1 MLNKILKKD
10 KYIALFSVLALF
22 LVLGVSYAVVSW
34 TTDDYN
40 IALDS
45 ACMDINYVKGKNI
58 NASLGGTVNESAAFV
73 DSEVIMNSN
82 MTFTTV
88 DMELDEDCYDING
101 LATIKINI
109 SNLSNSF
116 KAGGS
121 AAGHLKYVV
130 AEYDPAQY
138 QTLNMSVLEG
148 KKFQIVAWQSVYNEG
163 IIDAYTT
170 YLEPGVK
177 KSYLVIFYIQ
187 SLNIVSSGTF
197 SASIDTEVVQTEET
211 LPEYTPISDFT
222 YYIGT
227 YNNLEIPEGSV
238 LLTKYNGSNPVVNI
252 PSKYTIDG
260 NEYRPIVSTSSS
272 SSTSCFKGNTN
283 ITKVFFPSNILFYYY
298 DGTNLIKNSVR
309 SLFSDCKNLTE
320 VSSLGSAVTNMYFA
334 FSNCSS
340 LVNAPVIP
348 NSVTDMSYT
357 FDGCTSLVNAPV
369 IPNSVTSLGNTFNG
383 CTSLVDAPVI
393 PNSVTGMSSTFRG
406 CTSLVN
412 APAIPNSVTNID
424 FTFEGCTSLVNA
436 PVIPNS
442 VTSLGNTFKG
452 CTSLVDAPVIPNSVT
467 YMISTFN
474 GCTSLVNAPV
484 IPNSVTSM
492 GYTFNGCTS
501 LVDAPVIPNSVT
513 LMNYTFK
520 GCTGLVNAPE
530 IPSSVIN
537 MTGTFA
543 SCTNLTGTVRINSS
557 SASRSSGA
565 SDHPFY
571 NTSKPIT
578 VEVPANSTTYT
589 RINTNK
595 PSNVTIVTY

>member
-58 NASLGGTVNESAAFV
+58 NASVGMVNESGAFV

-82 MTFTTV
+82 MAFTTV

-138 QTLNMSVLEG
+138 QTLDMSVLEG

-197 SASIDTEVVQTEET
+197 SASIDTEVVQTEKT
-211 LPEYTPISDFT
+211 LPPVTPISDFE

-227 YNNLEIPEGSV
+227 YNNIEIPEGSV
-238 LLTKYNGSNPVVNI
+238 LLTKYKSRNSVVSI

-260 NEYRPIVSTSSS
+260 VDYRVIINSAECFRSNTS
-272 SSTSCFKGNTN
+272 
-283 ITKVFFPSNILFYYY
+283 ITKVIFPSNILFYFYDSTNYY
-298 DGTNLIKNSVR
+298 HHGGSTLQENSADYLFYECANLE
-309 SLFSDCKNLTE
+309 E
-320 VSSLGSAVTNMYFA
+320 VISLGFAVKSMHA
-334 FSNCSS
+334 
-340 LVNAPVIP
+340 
-348 NSVTDMSYT
+348 T
-357 FDGCTSLVNAPV
+357 FYECTSLVNAPV
-369 IPNSVTSLGNTFNG
+369 IP
-383 CTSLVDAPVI
+383 SLVVD
-393 PNSVTGMSSTFRG
+393 MKYTFHG

-412 APAIPNSVTNID
+412 P
-424 FTFEGCTSLVNA
+424 
-436 PVIPNS
+436 PVIPI
-442 VTSLGNTFKG
+442 SLTDM
-452 CTSLVDAPVIPNSVT
+452 V
-467 YMISTFN
+467 
-474 GCTSLVNAPV
+474 
-484 IPNSVTSM
+484 
-492 GYTFNGCTS
+492 YTFYGCK
-501 LVDAPVIPNSVT
+501 N
-513 LMNYTFK
+513 
-520 GCTGLVNAPE
+520 LVNAPE
-530 IPSSVIN
+530 IPDSVTSLDYTFYNCISLMNAPTIPDSVTN
-537 MTGTFA
+537 MTRTFYGCSNLAGTI
-543 SCTNLTGTVRINSS
+543 RINSS
-557 SASRSSGA
+557 NVSRTSGA
-565 SDHPFY
+565 SYHPFY
-571 NTSKPIT
+571 NTSNSIT
-578 VEVPANSTTYT
+578 VDVPEDSTTYT
-589 RINTNK
+589 SISTNK

>member
-1 MLNKILKKD
+1 MNKLFKWD

-22 LVLGVSYAVVSW
+22 LVLGISYAVVSW

-45 ACMDINYVKGKNI
+45 ACMDINYVKVKNI

-138 QTLNMSVLEG
+138 QTLDMSVLEG

-211 LPEYTPISDFT
+211 LPPVTPISDFT

-272 SSTSCFKGNTN
+272 NSTSCFNGNTN

-298 DGTNLIKNSVR
+298 TGTNFIKNSAR
-309 SLFSDCKNLTE
+309 DLFYCCNNLTTI
-320 VSSLGSAVTNMYFA
+320 STLGFCVEDLYRTFGAC
-334 FSNCSS
+334 NC
-340 LVNAPVIP
+340 LVNAPE
-348 NSVTDMSYT
+348 
-357 FDGCTSLVNAPV
+357 
-369 IPNSVTSLGNTFNG
+369 IPNSVTSMDSTFRG

-393 PNSVTGMSSTFRG
+393 PNSVINLSNTFTD
-406 CTSLVN
+406 CTSLV
-412 APAIPNSVTNID
+412 D
-424 FTFEGCTSLVNA
+424 A
-436 PVIPNS
+436 PVIPPS
-442 VTSLGNTFKG
+442 VTNMYGTFTD
-452 CTSLVDAPVIPNSVT
+452 CTSLVDAPVIPNSV
-467 YMISTFN
+467 ISL
-474 GCTSLVNAPV
+474 S
-484 IPNSVTSM
+484 
-492 GYTFNGCTS
+492 YTFGGCTS
-501 LVDAPVIPNSVT
+501 LVDAPVIPPSVTDMYYTFGGCTSLVDAPVIPPSVTNMYYTFYGCTSLINAPVIPNSVT
-513 LMNYTFK
+513 NMSNTFNNCK
-520 GCTGLVNAPE
+520 SLESVPE
-530 IPSSVIN
+530 IPNSVTN
-537 MTGTFA
+537 MTKTFYG
-543 SCTNLTGTVRINSS
+543 CENLTGTVRINSS
-557 SASRSSGA
+557 KVTRSSGA
-565 SDHPFY
+565 TLHPFY
-571 NTSKPIT
+571 NTGQDII
-578 VEVPANSTTYT
+578 VEVPEGSTTYT
-589 RINTNK
+589 SINTNK